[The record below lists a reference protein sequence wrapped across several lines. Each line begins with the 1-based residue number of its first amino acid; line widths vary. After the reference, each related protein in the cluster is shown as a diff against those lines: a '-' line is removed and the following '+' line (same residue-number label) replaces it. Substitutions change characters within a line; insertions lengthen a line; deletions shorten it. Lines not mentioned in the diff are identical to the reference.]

1 MALDI
6 SQQIFESLERS
17 RAPLIALRET
27 PSIDGVSSALAL
39 AKMLKAMGKNAE
51 VVASGERVYNYSF
64 LPEEPQILR
73 SLPKVKP
80 FVLKLSLAKT
90 KIDELTYDLAD
101 GNLNLY
107 LTPKEGSWRKE
118 DLTLAPSSYRH
129 DLIITFEC
137 PDLSALGSIFTSE
150 PELWRSVPVINIDHD
165 PANEHYGHINA
176 VDLTATSVA
185 EILYPMLRDKNLVDK
200 KIATLL
206 LAGIIGKT
214 RSFKMDNVSP
224 RALRIASEL
233 LNSGGEREL
242 IVHELYKTRDV
253 PTLRLWGRAMSRLK
267 FDHVSKLGWTLLSRE
282 DFMHAGAGEQELP
295 EVIHELLAFSKN
307 LEVAVIIYEQVK
319 GGICV
324 KLAAI
329 SKNNALALSLPW
341 GGTGTSGETSFCI
354 KDLTIVEVERQVI
367 EHIKKSLIEMP
378 R

>member
-1 MALDI
+1 MALDTN
-6 SQQIFESLERS
+6 QQIFESLERS
-17 RAPLIALRET
+17 RTPLIALRET
-27 PSIDGVSSALAL
+27 PSVDGISSAFAL
-39 AKMLKAMGKNAE
+39 SKILKDMGKSPE
-51 VVASGERVYNYSF
+51 VVAAGERQHNYTF
-64 LPEEPQILR
+64 LPSEPQILR

-80 FVLKLSLAKT
+80 FVLKLDITKT
-90 KIDELTYDLAD
+90 KIDELTYDLTD

-107 LTPKEGSWRKE
+107 LTPKEGSWKKE

-129 DLIITFEC
+129 DLIINLEC

-165 PANEHYGHINA
+165 SANEHYGHINA
-176 VDLTATSVA
+176 VDITASSVA
-185 EILYPMLRDKNLVDK
+185 EILYPILRDKNLIDK
-200 KIATLL
+200 NIATLL

-224 RALRIASEL
+224 RALRFASEL
-233 LNSGGEREL
+233 VSGGGEREL
-242 IVHELYKTRDV
+242 IVRELYKTRDV

-267 FDHVSKLGWTLLSRE
+267 FDYATKLGWTLLSRE

-324 KLAAI
+324 KIAAI
-329 SKNNALALSLPW
+329 SKNNALTLSLPW
-341 GGTGTSGETSFCI
+341 SGTGTSRETSFCI

-367 EHIKKSLIEMP
+367 ENLKKTLGELP
-378 R
+378 K